1 MDLDKNYVS
10 AVDHSVTLTNT
21 SGEILTLLEG
31 KALNISQFRLYDI
44 QEFLKNIQDT
54 AWTQLNE
61 KYDAEYLEKLRQG
74 LLHSIEDSNP
84 FLVIL
89 ELFSPKYKL
98 VYLLD
103 SSDDYSKAEKLITKM
118 SEKNRKKSYTFVLTK
133 YQNMHFIKAGDSE
146 YIRKL
151 MYKRALIDLAP
162 TSEKIPLVQSSI
174 YDLEDALGSENI
186 SAFQDTMSLI
196 SDQADIAKNLDFSS
210 LVEEFDVLPQGLKQE
225 FASSFVMLGNIFQ
238 IQLPSFEGIDI
249 SKLSES
255 AKNILNSTDSKIQN
269 FLDSKL
275 GDYIE
280 SFQQ

>member
-1 MDLDKNYVS
+1 M
-10 AVDHSVTLTNT
+10 
-21 SGEILTLLEG
+21 
-31 KALNISQFRLYDI
+31 
-44 QEFLKNIQDT
+44 
-54 AWTQLNE
+54 
-61 KYDAEYLEKLRQG
+61 
-74 LLHSIEDSNP
+74 
-84 FLVIL
+84 
-89 ELFSPKYKL
+89 
-98 VYLLD
+98 
-103 SSDDYSKAEKLITKM
+103 
-118 SEKNRKKSYTFVLTK
+118 
-133 YQNMHFIKAGDSE
+133 
-146 YIRKL
+146 
-151 MYKRALIDLAP
+151 
-162 TSEKIPLVQSSI
+162 QSSI